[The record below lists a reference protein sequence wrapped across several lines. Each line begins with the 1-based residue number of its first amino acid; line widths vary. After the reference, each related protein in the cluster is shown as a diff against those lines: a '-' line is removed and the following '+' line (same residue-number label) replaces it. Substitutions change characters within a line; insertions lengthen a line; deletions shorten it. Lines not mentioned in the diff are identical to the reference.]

1 MNYCIVNKI
10 EYIDGSVVYNPFG
23 YTTDMN
29 ECEQINSTY
38 YLQFLNWIE
47 NNKTDLENDN
57 ISISVFFQDNPK
69 VYEANMQTTSIDG
82 MNLNVITFSDL

>member
-1 MNYCIVNKI
+1 MDYCIVNKI
-10 EYIDGSVVYNPFG
+10 DYIDGSVIYTPFG

-38 YLQFLNWIE
+38 YSPFVNWIDD
-47 NNKTDLENDN
+47 NKTDLENDN

-69 VYEANMQTTSIDG
+69 VYEANMQTTDISGLDIPE
-82 MNLNVITFSDL
+82 LNFSEY

>member
-1 MNYCIVNKI
+1 MDYCIVNKI
-10 EYIDGSVVYNPFG
+10 EYVNNQVTYTPFG

-38 YLQFLNWIE
+38 YSPFLNWIE
-47 NNKTDLENDN
+47 NNKTDLENNN

-82 MNLNVITFSDL
+82 LDIPELNFSEY

>member
-1 MNYCIVNKI
+1 MEYCIINKI
-10 EYIDGSVVYNPFG
+10 EYVNNQVIYTSFG

-29 ECEQINSTY
+29 ECEQINNTY
-38 YLQFLNWIE
+38 YLPFLNWIE